1 MEQVSQDEVKV
12 VSCDCSGSC
21 SLILLSIEIEV
32 LDTGNLNCGK
42 WLEALLD
49 DVFLAV
55 INLFG
60 GLSMLSFLLFICER
74 SFQQLK
80 MDGMASGF
88 NLERLLN
95 AWYSIS

>member
-1 MEQVSQDEVKV
+1 MHAGCCEIFGKRKNTRAVGECILLSIE
-12 VSCDCSGSC
+12 S
-21 SLILLSIEIEV
+21 ILLSIEIEV

-60 GLSMLSFLLFICER
+60 GLSMLSFLLSICER

-80 MDGMASGF
+80 MDGMD
-88 NLERLLN
+88 
-95 AWYSIS
+95 